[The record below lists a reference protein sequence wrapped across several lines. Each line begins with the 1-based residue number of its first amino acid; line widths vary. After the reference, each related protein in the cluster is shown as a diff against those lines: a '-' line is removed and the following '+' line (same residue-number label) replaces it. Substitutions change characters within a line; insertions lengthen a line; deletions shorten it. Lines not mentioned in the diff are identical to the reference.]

1 MQTSWERFRDAA
13 VLLAGAGPI
22 KQRLLHAYQ
31 KHLAGLETDD
41 LPRELR
47 THYSELSDALHRAP
61 RTGSCDSVSAS
72 VLKMS
77 EDEAGRHAQEI
88 VRIFGGLSEAHV
100 PARPATVLRAVPD
113 ESVPAFLS
121 RA

>member
-1 MQTSWERFRDAA
+1 MQTHWERFRDASVA
-13 VLLAGAGPI
+13 LAGCGPV

-31 KHLAGLETDD
+31 QYLADLAPEE

-47 THYSELSDALHRAP
+47 QPFSTLAAALHRAP
-61 RTGSCDSVSAS
+61 RAGSRDSVSAS

-77 EDEAGRHAQEI
+77 EEDACRHAQDI
-88 VRIFGGLSEAHV
+88 VRMFGGLTEPQAAV
-100 PARPATVLRAVPD
+100 RPATLLRAVPD
-113 ESVPAFLS
+113 DPIPALLS

>member
-1 MQTSWERFRDAA
+1 MQTSWERFREAA
-13 VLLAGAGPI
+13 VVLAGAGPV
-22 KQRLLHAYQ
+22 KQRLLLAYQ
-31 KHLAGLETDD
+31 RHLADFKLDD

-47 THYSELSDALHRAP
+47 ASYSQLSDALHRVP
-61 RTGSCDSVSAS
+61 RTGTRDAVSAS

-88 VRIFGGLSEAHV
+88 VRIFGDLSE
-100 PARPATVLRAVPD
+100 PQPLARPATVLRAVPD
-113 ESVPAFLS
+113 ESIPAMLS

>member
-1 MQTSWERFRDAA
+1 MQTSWERFRDAS
-13 VLLAGAGPI
+13 VMLAGAGPI
-22 KQRLLHAYQ
+22 KQRLLQAYQ
-31 KHLAGLETDD
+31 RHLADFATEE

-47 THYSELSDALHRAP
+47 GPYAALADALHRVP
-61 RTGSCDSVSAS
+61 RTGTCDTVSAS

-88 VRIFGGLSEAHV
+88 VRIFGGLSESQA
-100 PARPATVLRAVPD
+100 PARPATLLRAVPD
-113 ESVPAFLS
+113 ETVPALLS

>member
-1 MQTSWERFRDAA
+1 MLTSWDRFRDAS
-13 VLLAGAGPI
+13 VVLAGAGPV

-31 KHLAGLETDD
+31 KHLADLLADE

-47 THYSELSDALHRAP
+47 ATYSALSDALHRVP
-61 RTGSCDSVSAS
+61 RTGSCDNVTAS

-77 EDEAGRHAQEI
+77 EEEAGRHAQEI
-88 VRIFGGLSEAHV
+88 VRIFSGLSESQA
-100 PARPATVLRAVPD
+100 PTRPATLLRAVPD
-113 ESVPAFLS
+113 ESVPAILS

>member
-22 KQRLLHAYQ
+22 KQRLLQAYQ
-31 KHLAGLETDD
+31 KHLTELESED

-47 THYSELSDALHRAP
+47 AEFSLISDALHRVP
-61 RTGSCDSVSAS
+61 RTGTCDTVSAS

-100 PARPATVLRAVPD
+100 PVRPATVLRAVPD
-113 ESVPAFLS
+113 ETVPAFLS